1 MTAIQTT
8 NPPARNTI
16 SSFGASDNSGNQSFW
31 LYNGGQ
37 SQGKKPRHPNI
48 KGFSEGSVP
57 VETWE
62 TYADLAGLMNAISLL
77 QTKRAFLKMAQKSI
91 HGLKKIFNKSEKQVE
106 TELSEPDQS
115 PRFSELSSFVIGVLN
130 RTGQESANN
139 GDQKI
144 GMEIESKNDMQLP
157 PSRLA
162 PTFKSHQNL
171 DQSYKL
177 IQERL
182 DITELENA
190 HVQKLALDACLKI
203 EKINKSENPL
213 LPQKVNEATNETLQQ
228 FDRQSVKSIVSQ
240 TIRLPRKA
248 LNLINN

>member
-1 MTAIQTT
+1 MTVIQTA
-8 NPPARNTI
+8 NPPERNI
-16 SSFGASDNSGNQSFW
+16 IPSFGASDNSGNQSFC

-37 SQGKKPRHPNI
+37 SQGKKPGHFNI

-77 QTKRAFLKMAQKSI
+77 QTKRAFLKMALKSI
-91 HGLKKIFNKSEKQVE
+91 HGLKKIFNESEKQVE

-115 PRFSELSSFVIGVLN
+115 ARFSELSSFVIGVLN

-144 GMEIESKNDMQLP
+144 SKGIESQNDTQLP

-162 PTFKSHQNL
+162 PKFQSHQGL
-171 DQSYKL
+171 DQSFKL

-182 DITELENA
+182 DIMETEKA
-190 HVQKLALDACLKI
+190 HLLKLALEARLKI
-203 EKINKSENPL
+203 EKFNKTENTL

-228 FDRQSVKSIVSQ
+228 FGRQSVKSIVSQ
-240 TIRLPRKA
+240 TIRLSRKA

>member
-1 MTAIQTT
+1 MA
-8 NPPARNTI
+8 
-16 SSFGASDNSGNQSFW
+16 
-31 LYNGGQ
+31 L
-37 SQGKKPRHPNI
+37 K
-48 KGFSEGSVP
+48 SV
-57 VETWE
+57 
-62 TYADLAGLMNAISLL
+62 
-77 QTKRAFLKMAQKSI
+77 
-91 HGLKKIFNKSEKQVE
+91 HGLKKIFSELEKQVE

-144 GMEIESKNDMQLP
+144 GMGIESKNDMQLP

>member
-8 NPPARNTI
+8 NPPARNITP
-16 SSFGASDNSGNQSFW
+16 SFGASDNSGNQSFW

-37 SQGKKPRHPNI
+37 SQDQKPGYLNI
-48 KGFSEGSVP
+48 KEFFEGSVP

-77 QTKRAFLKMAQKSI
+77 QTKRVFLKIAQKSI
-91 HGLKKIFNKSEKQVE
+91 HGLKKIFNESEKQVE
-106 TELSEPDQS
+106 TELNESDQS
-115 PRFSELSSFVIGVLN
+115 ARFSELSSFVIGVLN
-130 RTGQESANN
+130 RTGQESSNN

-144 GMEIESKNDMQLP
+144 GKGIESKSDMQLHSNRFTP
-157 PSRLA
+157 I
-162 PTFKSHQNL
+162 FQSHQGL

-182 DITELENA
+182 DLTELEKA
-190 HVQKLALDACLKI
+190 HLLKLALEARLKI

-213 LPQKVNEATNETLQQ
+213 LPQNINEATNETLQQ
-228 FDRQSVKSIVSQ
+228 FNRQSVKSIVSQ
-240 TIRLPRKA
+240 TISLPIKA